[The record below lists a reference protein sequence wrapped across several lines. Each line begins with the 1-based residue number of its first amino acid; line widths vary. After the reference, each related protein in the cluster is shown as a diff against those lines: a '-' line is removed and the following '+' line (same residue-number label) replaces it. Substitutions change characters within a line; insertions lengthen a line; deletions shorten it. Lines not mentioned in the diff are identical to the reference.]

1 MLWPDV
7 NTEAGARGAV
17 RAGVWA
23 LIWVGFIQFAAS
35 VLFRLPGAT
44 EAASEMF
51 ALTIFFVAG
60 AIAILLAT
68 MLTQTHSRIIAWIAL
83 LWNLEQIASAVAV
96 TAALRNNDPLSAASS
111 PGYWVFSLLAL
122 YGAMQGIRG
131 ANAIAR
137 RAGPQTSA
145 MSAFKEILRPDVTTE
160 SGART
165 AVKGGVWAL
174 GWIGLVNA
182 QVILPYIWFKEDTLP
197 GDTSILSKGGELVFS
212 AMAMPFAFLLVL
224 MLAPTNSRIIA
235 GITLTWTVAE
245 AWRWLLRITEWGT
258 IPVLFTMVFLGVL
271 TAAIWGV
278 RGSIAM
284 VAFTRQ
290 RAAEA

>member
-1 MLWPDV
+1 
-7 NTEAGARGAV
+7 
-17 RAGVWA
+17 
-23 LIWVGFIQFAAS
+23 
-35 VLFRLPGAT
+35 
-44 EAASEMF
+44 
-51 ALTIFFVAG
+51 
-60 AIAILLAT
+60 
-68 MLTQTHSRIIAWIAL
+68 
-83 LWNLEQIASAVAV
+83 
-96 TAALRNNDPLSAASS
+96 
-111 PGYWVFSLLAL
+111 
-122 YGAMQGIRG
+122 
-131 ANAIAR
+131 
-137 RAGPQTSA
+137 

-197 GDTSILSKGGELVFS
+197 GDTSILSKGGKLVFS

-224 MLAPTNSRIIA
+224 MLAPTNSRTIA

-258 IPVLFTMVFLGVL
+258 IPVLFTVVFLGVL

-284 VAFTRQ
+284 VAFTRENV
-290 RAAEA
+290 AEA